1 MFCLLKLIILMLT
14 DDCILIMTHF
24 ISCPKMGLTGMTY
37 MHVWIIKINYTCSF
51 VHIIVYNITIIFMFA
66 SFKGGWW
73 YGNRYCTNPN
83 GLPDVGNQTS
93 HDVGIVWFKW
103 KGWNY
108 SLKTIQ
114 FMFKP
119 ALLI

>member
-1 MFCLLKLIILMLT
+1 MLT

-24 ISCPKMGLTGMTY
+24 ISCPTMGLTGMTY
-37 MHVWIIKINYTCSF
+37 IHVWIIKINYTCSF
-51 VHIIVYNITIIFMFA
+51 VHIIVYNITMIFIFTRR
-66 SFKGGWW
+66 KGGWW
-73 YGNRYCTNPN
+73 YKNCYHTNPN

-93 HDVGIVWFKW
+93 NYKGIAWVQW